1 MREERRD
8 VLAVPEKAL
17 RNDGGRRVVYVV
29 NGESSGFRAVRVGR
43 RGGGFI
49 EILDGLKADE
59 RVVVYSQRALGP
71 RSRVKVV
78 ERLEGVSP

>member
-1 MREERRD
+1 MTAED
-8 VLAVPEKAL
+8 IL
-17 RNDGGRRVVYVV
+17 RFAPIKVGATDLDGRVQ
-29 NGESSGFRAVRVGR
+29 
-43 RGGGFI
+43 
-49 EILDGLKADE
+49 ILDGLKADE